1 MQKPF
6 LGRAIALQQLVL
18 KLGQRRNKEVRL
30 VTLSGPAGVGKS
42 CLAIAAA
49 SYLFERRWFPEGC
62 VRVEMGECSTESEAL
77 AALTEALDMD
87 LSTLSDITKALKH
100 WRGLLVLD
108 KCDAARAS
116 SLMPVLLAKLLS
128 TQHMRVVCT
137 CVLPLNVPGEVLFA
151 TKPLEK
157 RDAARLFRELA
168 MEALPRELRQQEAAL
183 MNHPVLES
191 LQCLLE
197 RSGRRLH
204 C

>member
-1 MQKPF
+1 MCKVAPR
-6 LGRAIALQQLVL
+6 LCNRIAAARARF
-18 KLGQRRNKEVRL
+18 GQRRNKEVRL
-30 VTLSGPAGVGKS
+30 VVERPAGVGKS

-116 SLMPVLLAKLLS
+116 SRCRSCWPS
-128 TQHMRVVCT
+128 SSRPGT
-137 CVLPLNVPGEVLFA
+137 CASCARAAAQRTGRRS
-151 TKPLEK
+151 
-157 RDAARLFRELA
+157 RDQTARSAARRGCFGSWRW
-168 MEALPRELRQQEAAL
+168 
-183 MNHPVLES
+183 
-191 LQCLLE
+191 
-197 RSGRRLH
+197 RRRPASFGSRRRR
-204 C
+204 